1 MQDQTELLKLIDEAS
16 ERAGSDGKLAAMLGV
31 PRQHVSHWRH
41 EHRPCNPENMALMAH
56 IAGLNAIETLARAT
70 VKQYEGT
77 AKGDLLMR
85 ALGKVLLATSA
96 AIGSAGANA
105 QAIYSSINSHAID
118 LIRCIERLNRK
129 KIALV

>member
-1 MQDQTELLKLIDEAS
+1 MQDHAELLTLIDAAS
-16 ERAGSDGKLAAMLGV
+16 KRAGSDGKLAVMLGV

-56 IAGLNAIETLARAT
+56 IAGLDAIETLARAT

-85 ALGKVLLATSA
+85 GDSVAFPPGGCAYRHHHQ
-96 AIGSAGANA
+96 GPG
-105 QAIYSSINSHAID
+105 
-118 LIRCIERLNRK
+118 IRCMIEGGVSTL
-129 KIALV
+129 